1 MKNRR
6 IIFILL
12 AVLLVGLLVFCFTGP
27 TEPTYKGRKLT
38 SYLRGPWE
46 QIDGPQTDNPH
57 FGPDI
62 VAIRAIGTNGIPTLL
77 RLIQAHDP
85 PWKAKMISFL
95 NRQKIIHLDIRDARR
110 RRELGIEGFYILAEL
125 ARPAVPELV
134 RLTEN
139 SEPEIRGAALQSLN
153 HIPVT
158 KEVFQPVLERLCHD
172 INKLV
177 KIIASECYY
186 QYYPFE
192 AQRARVRNPGELIWE
207 SEIHGDSFEANSTA
221 TNPPAAK

>member
-62 VAIRAIGTNGIPTLL
+62 AAIRAIGTNGIPTLL

-125 ARPAVPELV
+125 ARPAVPDLIQLTYHREPDT
-134 RLTEN
+134 RL
-139 SEPEIRGAALQSLN
+139 AALNSL
-153 HIPVT
+153 
-158 KEVFQPVLERLCHD
+158 L
-172 INKLV
+172 
-177 KIIASECYY
+177 
-186 QYYPFE
+186 
-192 AQRARVRNPGELIWE
+192 RVPAGK
-207 SEIHGDSFEANSTA
+207 EIHVAVLTRLLQDTNSDVSLAAAFGFAENYPEAAAKAGLGLGVGDGG
-221 TNPPAAK
+221 TNTTTTTPPAAK